1 MQLKKRFTVNVAI
14 NREHVLET
22 EGLFK
27 YIRHPSYAGL
37 MLILG
42 GLALAMNSLI
52 SFIIVVIPVF
62 VGLNY
67 RIFIEEKLLVDEFGE
82 EYTDFKAKRKKII
95 PFIW

>member
-1 MQLKKRFTVNVAI
+1 
-14 NREHVLET
+14 
-22 EGLFK
+22 
-27 YIRHPSYAGL
+27 